1 MNYYGIN
8 SKIRDRLTEIDS
20 LQIYIINNVILK
32 FRPRRNINRKMMSAA
47 QNTIQYRDETRLV
60 RIFLP
65 IINDHLRVI

>member
-8 SKIRDRLTEIDS
+8 SKIKDRLTEIDS